1 MDFLKKYSAYIIG
14 LSPFIALI
22 FPQFGLLLKP
32 YSTFL
37 LGCIMTISFLNIEIS
52 ALKKEFK
59 NWREAALISAAVLI
73 IAPILCLPFSRVIP
87 SGFFVGLI
95 LVCATPVA
103 VSAAAMTDIM
113 DGDTSKSLAASVYTH
128 LLSPL
133 LTPLMIWLLA
143 GKVIEVKFT
152 DISGF
157 ILQTILI
164 PFACAYI
171 IKILKLDKQIK
182 PQGQKINVILI
193 FCVIWSI
200 VAGARETVF
209 GNLNQI
215 FWITIALIIVSLVE
229 IGFGFLVGK
238 TKKQKATIGLIGLY
252 RNFTLASVL
261 AGKFFPIQ
269 AVLAPAIYTILMR
282 FATIPLQ
289 IYCQNCPKDEICSTL
304 KQG

>member
-14 LSPFIALI
+14 LAPFIALL
-22 FPQFGLLLKP
+22 FPQPGLFLKP

-37 LGCIMTISFLNIEIS
+37 LGCIMTISFLNIEIQT
-52 ALKKEFK
+52 LKREFK
-59 NWREAALISAAVLI
+59 NWREAAMISAAVLI
-73 IAPILCLPFSRVIP
+73 IAPILCLPFNKAIP

-113 DGDTSKSLAASVYTH
+113 EGDTSKSLAASVYTH

-143 GKVIEVKFT
+143 GKIIEVKFA

-164 PFACAYI
+164 PFALAYI
-171 IKILKLDKQIK
+171 IKIVSLDKKIK
-182 PQGQKINVILI
+182 PHGQRINIILI

-200 VAGARETVF
+200 VSGARQTVF
-209 GNLNQI
+209 SNLDQI
-215 FWITIALIIVSLVE
+215 FWITIALILVSLAE

-269 AVLAPAIYTILMR
+269 AVLAPAIYTILIR
-282 FATIPLQ
+282 FATVPLQ
-289 IYCQNCPKDEICSTL
+289 IYCQNCPKDEVCSTL